1 MSYTTFKPNDTVFVT
16 NIGYGT
22 LLSCG
27 NFNVVS
33 LKNEGQIEKRE
44 SIYFDPDLFNSDDSS
59 NSKKNPASP
68 PKPQPKKEAS
78 PPKQPELLPAPPKKM
93 E

>member
-16 NIGYGT
+16 GIGYGT
-22 LLSCG
+22 LLDCG

-33 LKNEGQIEKRE
+33 VKVPGELEKRE

-59 NSKKNPASP
+59 NSKKNEKEVAQLPRKVSEAV
-68 PKPQPKKEAS
+68 PKK
-78 PPKQPELLPAPPKKM
+78 PI
-93 E
+93 

>member
-22 LLSCG
+22 LLDCG

-33 LKNEGQIEKRE
+33 FKVPGELEKRD

-59 NSKKNPASP
+59 SSKKNE
-68 PKPQPKKEAS
+68 K
-78 PPKQPELLPAPPKKM
+78 
-93 E
+93 